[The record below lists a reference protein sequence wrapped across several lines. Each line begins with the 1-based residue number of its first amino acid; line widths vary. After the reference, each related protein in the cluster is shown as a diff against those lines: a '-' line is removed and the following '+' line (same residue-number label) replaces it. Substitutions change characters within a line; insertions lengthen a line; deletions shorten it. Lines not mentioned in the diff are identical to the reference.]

1 VNVTHAL
8 YVTLWLV
15 GWLVMT
21 GAVLV
26 PVAPLVTP
34 GAVAAEIVSVPAA
47 VVAEPNEFVKTARYS
62 RY

>member
-1 VNVTHAL
+1 
-8 YVTLWLV
+8 
-15 GWLVMT
+15 MT